1 VRAAGRVHMSVV
13 NEWGPDTF
21 DLPS

>member
-1 VRAAGRVHMSVV
+1 VRAAGRVHMGVV
-13 NEWGPDTF
+13 YEGGPDTF